1 MSVNWKIKI
10 SKIDIVE
17 EYKKTYSVSD
27 ILRSVGLDTRGS
39 AARNY
44 IVTILKNEGIYQG
57 VGGLSALHKQKKIQ
71 QTMLDRYGV
80 INTGQLP
87 EGGWKNNDT
96 KKTEIQFLNEFKDY
110 CKKVDEHTKRNK
122 KMLILTKNCY
132 YTGIAF
138 ADDHIT
144 NINPNDPLKRSVDHK
159 ISKWI
164 GFMTNLS
171 PDFIGSATN
180 LVYCLKYCNTIKNQ
194 MDEQMFMP
202 FAKIIREKMIN
213 EGHKSN

>member
-1 MSVNWKIKI
+1 LSVDWKTKL

-27 ILRSVGLDTRGS
+27 ILRSIDLDVRRS
-39 AARNY
+39 AARDH
-44 IVTILKNEGIYQG
+44 IVSILKNEGIYQG
-57 VGGLSALHKQKKIQ
+57 VRGLTATHRQKKTQ

-87 EGGWKNNDT
+87 GYGWKNNDT
-96 KKTEIQFLNEFKDY
+96 KKTEIQFSNEFKNY
-110 CKKVDEHTKRNK
+110 CKIVDEHTKINK
-122 KMLILTKNCY
+122 KIMIPIKYCY

-138 ADDHIT
+138 ADGYIA
-144 NINPNDPLKRSVDHK
+144 NINPNDPLKRSIDHK
-159 ISKWI
+159 TSKWI
-164 GFMTNLS
+164 GFMTDVP
-171 PDFIGSATN
+171 PDFIGSVTN

-194 MDEQMFMP
+194 MNEQMFMP